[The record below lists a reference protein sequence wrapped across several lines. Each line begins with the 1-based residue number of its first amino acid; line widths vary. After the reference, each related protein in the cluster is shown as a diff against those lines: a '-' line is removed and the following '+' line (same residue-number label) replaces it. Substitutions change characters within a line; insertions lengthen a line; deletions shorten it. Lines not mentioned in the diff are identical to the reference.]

1 MRVTRMW
8 LEERARKHLHAARN
22 HRSIRSAS
30 DDFLSKDKYEM
41 RSITKHLVVL
51 LTAAMAA
58 ACQYDAKTISSPDYT
73 AASQP
78 EVAQPNGP
86 IVRIT
91 SPLSDDVVPGG
102 VGKADAGSL
111 TGGSAFSIVIETV
124 TGDADVAANESAN
137 IRNTALLGQPNP
149 NFPGLSVLID
159 ADLVAPD
166 GSIIPRNTNLANLFN
181 TLGTDD
187 SPGKGVTIWAG
198 WHVLESF
205 PEDVKNFTIT
215 ASVRDA
221 EGRVG
226 TDVVKVKI
234 DKQGSTGQALTPA
247 PTAVG
252 GDAVDDYDGPEV
264 TLVGPRD
271 PSSLAAGTPTP
282 TGGSFVFFEVSAFDR
297 TGAGIGVNENGEG
310 TATVGLIRDPAQFAV
325 AGANRNIPGLFF
337 AFDVDFR
344 RGNGSIVPAGQ
355 NLAPAFDIAGSVLDH
370 RGNGRVTTTASWVAG
385 GSFILPAGKQTVTVT
400 ARVTDNA
407 GKTGSATRTLDISPV
422 TEGQLL
428 TPQP

>member
-1 MRVTRMW
+1 
-8 LEERARKHLHAARN
+8 
-22 HRSIRSAS
+22 
-30 DDFLSKDKYEM
+30 M
-41 RSITKHLVVL
+41 RSITKHSVVL

-86 IVRIT
+86 VVRIT
-91 SPLSDDVVPGG
+91 SPLGDDVVPGG

-137 IRNTALLGQPNP
+137 IRNTALLGQANP

-166 GSIIPRNTNLANLFN
+166 GSIIARNTNLANLFN

-205 PEDVKNFTIT
+205 PDDVKNFTIT
-215 ASVRDA
+215 ATVRDA
-221 EGRVG
+221 DGRVG

-234 DKQGSTGQALTPA
+234 DKQGTTGQALTPA
-247 PTAVG
+247 PGTVG
-252 GDAVDDYDGPEV
+252 GDGVDDYDGPEV
-264 TLVGPRD
+264 TLIGPRN
-271 PSSLAAGTPTP
+271 PSSLARGTPTS
-282 TGGSFVFFEVSAFDR
+282 GSFVFFEVSALDR
-297 TGAGIGVNENGEG
+297 SGAGIGVNENGEG
-310 TATVGLIRDPAQFAV
+310 TATVGLIRDPTQF
-325 AGANRNIPGLFF
+325 
-337 AFDVDFR
+337 
-344 RGNGSIVPAGQ
+344 
-355 NLAPAFDIAGSVLDH
+355 
-370 RGNGRVTTTASWVAG
+370 
-385 GSFILPAGKQTVTVT
+385 
-400 ARVTDNA
+400 
-407 GKTGSATRTLDISPV
+407 
-422 TEGQLL
+422 
-428 TPQP
+428 